1 MRQFDVCWLR
11 EPHEGLVVIL
21 QHDATD
27 MLDTRIVAPLT
38 DIPHRMLID
47 RIRLNVDFGG
57 GEHLLQIDRMAA
69 IRRSDIGRVAGN
81 LDHEERRIKAAL
93 DLLFVGF

>member
-1 MRQFDVCWLR
+1 MRQFEVRWLR
-11 EPHEGLVVIL
+11 APHEGLVVIL

-27 MLDTRIVAPLT
+27 LLDTCVVAPLSEE
-38 DIPHRMLID
+38 PHRFVID
-47 RIRLNVDFGG
+47 RLRLNVDFGG
-57 GEHLLQIDRMAA
+57 GDHLLQVDRLAA
-69 IRRSDIGRVAGN
+69 IRRSEIGQFAGN